1 MHEIPARPASTTP
14 VGEAF
19 EQLDGTL
26 RECWRRIAGLI
37 QDDLD
42 RAASGALRLEDLAS
56 YGPRLVRTGL
66 ANMYELAAALSDNL
80 ALLRSTPLTPGQ
92 VATVSTSVE
101 VQIPAD
107 RGVRLVAS
115 RLTHDDG
122 TVGSLRRLSFN
133 PAACGKGKMRAEPIE
148 VTLSSAGLRGGI
160 YTGVVCVCA
169 DTDGVTLS
177 EQTFLLPVTDL
188 D

>member
-1 MHEIPARPASTTP
+1 MDEIPTRPSSTTP
-14 VGEAF
+14 VAEAF

-26 RECWRRIAGLI
+26 RDCWSRIAGVI

-56 YGPRLVRTGL
+56 YGPRLLRTGL
-66 ANMYELAAALSDNL
+66 ANMYELAAVLSDNL

-101 VQIPAD
+101 VQIPAN
-107 RGVRLVAS
+107 RGVTLVAS
-115 RLTHDDG
+115 QLTHEDG
-122 TVGSLRRLSFN
+122 MAGSLRRLSFD
-133 PAACGKGKMRAEPIE
+133 PPSCGKGKKRAEPIE

-169 DTDGVTLS
+169 DTDGATLS
-177 EQTFLLPVTDL
+177 EATFLLPVTDL

>member
-1 MHEIPARPASTTP
+1 MHEIPATPSSTTP
-14 VGEAF
+14 VAEAF

-26 RECWRRIAGLI
+26 RDCWHRIAGLI

-42 RAASGALRLEDLAS
+42 RAASGRFRLEDLAS
-56 YGPRLVRTGL
+56 CGPRLVRTGL
-66 ANMYELAAALSDNL
+66 ANVYELAAVLSDNL

-101 VQIPAD
+101 VQIPANRD
-107 RGVRLVAS
+107 VRLVAS
-115 RLTHDDG
+115 RLTHEDG

-133 PAACGKGKMRAEPIE
+133 PAACGKGNQRSEPVE

-160 YTGVVCVCA
+160 YSGVVCVCA
-169 DTDGVTLS
+169 DTDGATLS
-177 EQTFLLPVTDL
+177 EVTFLLPVTDL